1 MNYIVAYL
9 LVCFDMNYNDDYLEG
24 KKFFY
29 KYFNKDTEVIDNE
42 RDENVY
48 YIFIYIMYNL

>member
-24 KKFFY
+24 KKIFY